1 MRSVRETISIAV
13 LGLLALIGPALAPLP
28 ATASEVRPITLPID
42 PAYIDQ
48 VRWSDTWGAPRGGG
62 RSHIGVD
69 MLGSKMIPMVA
80 VKDSVIAWGRFDNA
94 RGSILKLED
103 ADGWQYQYIHFN
115 NDTPG
120 TDDKLATC
128 TDTFSARICDAWN
141 PSTKKFEHGF
151 TVSEG
156 EFIGFMGDGGNA
168 EHTTPHLHFE
178 IYKPTGSGVTPI
190 NPTPSVDAALQVVVS
205 GPLVNPELVAPWSSF
220 DELAEDLYQ
229 TTYGRS
235 ATPTERTLFAAD
247 IRQNGLWQSIA
258 PRVGEFSAAGVI
270 DRLYFAFFQRTADQ
284 EGLEY
289 WLGVSGDGTDVNVIA
304 ENFAL
309 GNEFVNSYGDVEFGI
324 FLDELYTNV
333 LDRPSDEEGKAY
345 WLSLLESGQLDRGS
359 IVVQFT
365 ESLEMRNLTRNRS
378 EITALTL
385 LRYDRMPSKA
395 EITAWKALRS
405 DNELGAAIEFW
416 YVGS

>member
-1 MRSVRETISIAV
+1 M
-13 LGLLALIGPALAPLP
+13 
-28 ATASEVRPITLPID
+28 TLPID
-42 PAYIDQ
+42 PAYVNQ

-69 MLGSKMIPMVA
+69 LLGAKMIPVVA
-80 VKDSVIAWGRFDNA
+80 VKDSVIAWGRFDND

-120 TDDKLATC
+120 TDDKLGSC
-128 TDTFSARICDAWN
+128 TDTFSARICGAWN
-141 PSTKKFEHGF
+141 SDTRKFDYGF
-151 TVSEG
+151 TVTEG

-168 EHTTPHLHFE
+168 ESTTPHIHFE
-178 IYKPTGSGVTPI
+178 VYKPSGSGVTPI
-190 NPTPSVDAALQVVVS
+190 NPTPSMDAALQVVVS
-205 GPLVNPELVAPWSSF
+205 GPLVNPELVAPWESF
-220 DELAEDLYQ
+220 DQLAEDIYQ

-235 ATPTERTLFAAD
+235 ATPIERRLFAAD
-247 IRQNGLWQSIA
+247 VREKGLWPAIA

-270 DRLYFAFFQRTADQ
+270 DRLYFAFFQRRADQ
-284 EGLEY
+284 QGLEY
-289 WLGVSGDGTDVNVIA
+289 WLGLSGDGTDVNVIA

-309 GNEFVNSYGDVEFGI
+309 GDEFTNAYGEVEFGV
-324 FLDELYTNV
+324 FLDELYSNV
-333 LDRPSDEEGKAY
+333 LDRPSDTEGKAY

-378 EITALTL
+378 EITALSL
-385 LRYDRMPSKA
+385 LRDNRMPTKPEIASWKSLRA
-395 EITAWKALRS
+395 ENT
-405 DNELGAAIEFW
+405 LGAAIELW
-416 YVGS
+416 YQGG